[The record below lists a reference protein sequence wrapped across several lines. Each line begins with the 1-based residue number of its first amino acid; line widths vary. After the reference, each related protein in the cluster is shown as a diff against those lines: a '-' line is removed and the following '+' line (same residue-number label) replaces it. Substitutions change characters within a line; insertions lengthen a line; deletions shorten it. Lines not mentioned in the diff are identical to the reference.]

1 MDELINKIDSILSEN
16 TSMIALNKRID
27 LLINE
32 NKSLRMRIAE
42 LEDQLEVYHSPIEYW
57 PASPTGIKS

>member
-1 MDELINKIDSILSEN
+1 
-16 TSMIALNKRID
+16 
-27 LLINE
+27 
-32 NKSLRMRIAE
+32 MRIAE